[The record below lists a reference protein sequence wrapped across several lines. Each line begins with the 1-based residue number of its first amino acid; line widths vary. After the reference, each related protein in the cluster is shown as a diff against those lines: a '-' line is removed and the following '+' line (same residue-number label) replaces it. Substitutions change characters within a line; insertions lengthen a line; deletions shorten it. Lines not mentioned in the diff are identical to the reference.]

1 MGIIAFVRSLV
12 NPPSPQALAIKEL
25 ESARRALLEA
35 QSEEEY
41 ATAMV
46 SYNQKRV
53 ERLSQYIAEYPMNEK
68 SVDVSANTGGWAEQ
82 MPAMQA
88 AALEQHPAPTSKMS
102 SKKVQDSSG
111 IPYIKHV
118 NAQHER

>member
-41 ATAMV
+41 AAAMV

-53 ERLSQYIAEYPMNEK
+53 ERLSQYIAEFQMNEK
-68 SVDVSANTGGWAEQ
+68 PVDVSANTGWAEQ

-102 SKKVQDSSG
+102 AKKVQDSSG

>member
-1 MGIIAFVRSLV
+1 MGIIAFVGSLV
-12 NPPSPQALAIKEL
+12 NLPSPQALAIKEL
-25 ESARRALLEA
+25 ESARPALLDA

-41 ATAMV
+41 AAAMV

-53 ERLSQYIAEYPMNEK
+53 ERLSQYIVSFQMNEK
-68 SVDVSANTGGWAEQ
+68 PVDVSANTGWAEQ
-82 MPAMQA
+82 MPAMQT
-88 AALEQHPAPTSKMS
+88 AALEQHLAPTSKVS
-102 SKKVQDSSG
+102 PKKVQDSSG